1 LIAVLKNAAGKI
13 KMGAQSKTG
22 GQILIYLYS
31 SCIFLSAFLLFLVQ
45 PMIGKMF
52 LPWVGGSSAAWN
64 TCMFFFQALLLAGYG
79 YTHLSLGRLGVK
91 KQSFLQFPL
100 MLLALLFLPFIYSNS
115 TPVPEDPSLWLLA
128 QLFKTIGLP
137 FFVIAGIAPLI
148 QVWFANTG
156 HIRAENPF
164 FLYAASNTGSLFA
177 LLAYPTLIEPSFDL
191 TAQTHIWTNGYILL
205 IILMAACFAQ
215 VKRAEHS
222 VTADDRGEACSMAEA
237 PARRTILFWV
247 TAAFVPSSL
256 LLAVTQ
262 YVTTDLVPVPMFW
275 IIPLMIYLVTFIVA
289 FSEKLA
295 PRALT
300 YSRISLLIIL
310 SFLSLYLFV
319 EINYFWFSVMV
330 HLATL
335 FSVAMFC
342 HCAVA
347 ESRPAVKYLTSY
359 YLWISLGGVLGG
371 FFNSL
376 IAPLIFSD
384 YLEYPLLIVLSCLI
398 IDHFNNS
405 RPATEEGNGD
415 RTFLPGIVSALAGF
429 YIFAVIIYFS
439 NLNLPEQIFHLATY
453 FGFDINAPGLKPA
466 LEFIARN
473 HGPFRQSAFALAAII
488 PAFILKKRYRVSFAP
503 LVTVVLLMIF
513 VYNIGQHKIIKRY
526 RNFFGVKK
534 IFFDTETNLRH
545 LAHGSTVHGKQSFK
559 EGLREEPLTYYHR
572 RGPLGDI
579 FALPMFGKDNLK
591 VAIIGLGVGSMAA
604 YSRSGNEFIF
614 YELDPQVV
622 EIAQKTGI
630 FSYLKDFSHNCRVEI
645 GDGRLKIMQA
655 APKYF
660 DMILI
665 DAFSSDAVP
674 IHLLTVEAM
683 QIYLDRLKDTGLI
696 AVHISN
702 RYLSLQPNLQAL
714 AKVHNLY
721 QTYIADNYFDSDEPA
736 NYERSPAEYAIFT
749 RDQGIVNYLGRVSG
763 DTWAPIKEWP
773 DFRAW
778 TDSHS
783 SIFPLLNFR
792 TVESQSTEAS
802 EK

>member
-1 LIAVLKNAAGKI
+1 MKNAAGQIKI
-13 KMGAQSKTG
+13 SAQSHKG
-22 GQILIYLYS
+22 RQILIYLYS
-31 SCIFLSAFLLFLVQ
+31 GCVFLSAFLLFLVQ

-64 TCMFFFQALLLAGYG
+64 SCMFFFQALLLAGYG
-79 YTHLSLGRLGVK
+79 YTHLSIGRLGVK

-100 MLLALLFLPFIYSNS
+100 MLLALLFLPFIYSNA
-115 TPVPEDPSLWLLA
+115 TPVPEDPSLWLLT

-137 FFVIAGIAPLI
+137 FFIVAGIAPLI

-156 HIRAENPF
+156 HERAASPF

-191 TAQTHIWTNGYILL
+191 AGQARIWTAGYVLL
-205 IILMAACFAQ
+205 IVLMASCFAR
-215 VKRAEHS
+215 VKQTQPPLPDEDQSEARQETAE
-222 VTADDRGEACSMAEA
+222 V
-237 PARRTILFWV
+237 PIPLRTVLFWV
-247 TAAFVPSSL
+247 AAAFVPSSL

-330 HLATL
+330 HLSTL
-335 FSVAMFC
+335 FCVAMFC
-342 HCAVA
+342 HCAIA
-347 ESRPAVKYLTSY
+347 ESKPAVKYLTSY

-376 IAPLIFSD
+376 VAPLIFSD

-398 IDHFNNS
+398 IDRYNNS
-405 RPATEEGNGD
+405 RPETEGENAG
-415 RTFLPGIVSALAGF
+415 RTFLPGIVSALIGF
-429 YIFAVIIYFS
+429 YVFAVIIYFA
-439 NLNLPEQIFHLATY
+439 NLNLPEQLFHLATY
-453 FGFDINAPGLKPA
+453 FGYDINAPGLKA
-466 LEFIARN
+466 FLEFIGRN
-473 HGPFRQSAFALAAII
+473 HGQIRQSAFALAAIV
-488 PAFILKKRYRVSFAP
+488 PSFVLVKRYRVSFAP
-503 LVTVVLLMIF
+503 LVAVVLLMIF

-534 IFFDTETNLRH
+534 IFFDTEANLRH

-559 EGLREEPLTYYHR
+559 DALREEPLTYYHR
-572 RGPLGDI
+572 RGPLGDL

-604 YSRSGNEFIF
+604 YSRSGNEFVF

-622 EIAQKTGI
+622 EIAQRTGI

-660 DMILI
+660 DMIII

-683 QIYLDRLKDTGLI
+683 QVYLDRLKDNGMI

-702 RYLSLQPNLQAL
+702 RYLNLQPNLQAL
-714 AKVHNLY
+714 AKVHDLH
-721 QTYIADNYFDSDEPA
+721 QTFIADNYFAHDDPA
-736 NYERSPAEYAIFT
+736 NYERSTAEYAIFT
-749 RDQGIVNYLGRVSG
+749 RDQGIVNYLARVSG
-763 DTWAPIKEWP
+763 DTWAPIKDWP

-783 SIFPLLNFR
+783 SIFPLLQFKADK
-792 TVESQSTEAS
+792 SQTTAENDS
-802 EK
+802 

>member
-1 LIAVLKNAAGKI
+1 
-13 KMGAQSKTG
+13 M
-22 GQILIYLYS
+22 IYLYS
-31 SCIFLSAFLLFLVQ
+31 GCIFLSAFLLFLVQ

-79 YTHLSLGRLGVK
+79 YTHLSLSRLGVK

-115 TPVPEDPSLWLLA
+115 VPVPEDPSLWLLV
-128 QLFKTIGLP
+128 QLLKTIGLP
-137 FFVIAGIAPLI
+137 FFVIAGIAPLL

-156 HIRAENPF
+156 HIRSQNPF

-177 LLAYPTLIEPSFDL
+177 LLAYPTLLEPSFDL
-191 TAQTHIWTNGYILL
+191 ATQTRIWTGGYLL
-205 IILMAACFAQ
+205 LTILMALCYAQ
-215 VKRAEHS
+215 TKKS
-222 VTADDRGEACSMAEA
+222 EAGSDTSENTESKAQP
-237 PARRTILFWV
+237 PATRTILFWV
-247 TAAFVPSSL
+247 AAAFVPSSL

-262 YVTTDLVPVPMFW
+262 YVTTDLVPVPLFW
-275 IIPLMIYLVTFIVA
+275 IIPLMIYLITFIVA
-289 FSEKLA
+289 FSENLA

-300 YSRISLLIIL
+300 FSRVSLLVIL

-319 EINYFWFSVMV
+319 EINFFWFSVVV
-330 HLATL
+330 HLFTL

-342 HCAVA
+342 HCAIA
-347 ESRPAVKYLTSY
+347 ERKPAVSHLTSY
-359 YLWISLGGVLGG
+359 YLWISFGGVLGG

-376 IAPLIFSD
+376 VAPLIFSD

-398 IDHFNNS
+398 IDRFNNS
-405 RPATEEGNGD
+405 QSESAGENAGKA
-415 RTFLPGIVSALAGF
+415 FLPGTLSALIGF
-429 YIFAVIIYFS
+429 YIFAAIIYFS

-453 FGFDINAPGLKPA
+453 FGYDITAPGLKA
-466 LEFIARN
+466 FLEFLARN
-473 HGPFRQSAFALAAII
+473 HGTIRQSLFALSAII
-488 PAFILKKRYRVSFAP
+488 PAFVLMKRYRVSFTP
-503 LVTVVLLMIF
+503 LVAVVLLMIF
-513 VYNIGQHKIIKRY
+513 IYNIGQHKIIRRY

-534 IFFDTETNLRH
+534 IFFDTEANLRH
-545 LAHGSTVHGKQSFK
+545 LAHGSTVHGKQSLK
-559 EGLREEPLTYYHR
+559 EALREEPLTYYHR

-604 YSRSGNEFIF
+604 YSRTGNEFVF

-622 EIAQKTGI
+622 EIAQNTGI
-630 FSYLKDFSHNCRVEI
+630 FSYLKDFAHNCRVET

-674 IHLLTVEAM
+674 IHLLTVEAL

-702 RYLSLQPNLQAL
+702 RYLNLQPNLQAL
-714 AKVHNLY
+714 AKEHNLY
-721 QTYIADNYFDSDEPA
+721 QTFIADNYFDPEEPA

-749 RDQGIVNYLGRVSG
+749 RDQSIVNYLSRVSG
-763 DTWAPIKEWP
+763 DTWAPIKDWP
-773 DFRAW
+773 EFRAW

-783 SIFPLLNFR
+783 SIFPLLNFKADP
-792 TVESQSTEAS
+792 SQAAAAAEN
-802 EK
+802 